1 MTQDPRARILTAVRV
16 LTLVWLVL
24 VSSTLVANAD
34 SASDATKL
42 FAEAVA
48 LKDGGKYAEA
58 CSKFEQSFQLDKRA
72 GRPAPGT
79 QLNLGE
85 CAEREGQLRK
95 AYLLFDDA
103 EKDYGRR
110 AKAAEGAI
118 AKDPSSAELK
128 RDLERAVAGQKLARQ
143 RADALAPRLA
153 KVVVRITEPAVPG
166 LAIQI
171 GDRSVAP
178 GAEVIEYLDSGNVAI
193 TATAPGREPFTTSAK
208 AESGKSVVVEIPA
221 LKVGGGGT
229 DNRPPEPA
237 GPVSRRQ
244 RKRVLIAGALGAGGV
259 LMTGVSMIVGLGANS
274 DYKDAAKNCDS
285 VGGTL
290 VCPDDPTR
298 KAVDDAFAKADTAT
312 VLGIVGVGLLA
323 AGAVVYFTAPK
334 ETITVTPMAS
344 STSAGVSLSGRF

>member
-1 MTQDPRARILTAVRV
+1 MRVNILW
-16 LTLVWLVL
+16 LVWLVL
-24 VSSTLVANAD
+24 LATTHRASAD
-34 SASDATKL
+34 SASDATKF

-48 LKDGGKYAEA
+48 LKEGGKYAEA
-58 CSKFEQSFQLDKRA
+58 CSKFEQSFQLDKQA

-110 AKAAEGAI
+110 AKAAETSI
-118 AKDPSSAELK
+118 SKDPSSAELK
-128 RDLERAVAGQKLARQ
+128 RDLERALAGQKLARQ

-153 KVVVRITEPAVPG
+153 KVVVRITEPSVSG
-166 LAIQI
+166 LSIQI

-178 GAEVIEYLDSGNVAI
+178 ASEVIEYLDGGNIAI
-193 TATAPGREPFTTSAK
+193 TATAPGRDPFTTSAK
-208 AESGKSVVVEIPA
+208 AEPGKSVVVEIPS
-221 LKVGGGGT
+221 LKVGGGSGE
-229 DNRPPEPA
+229 PPVPA

-244 RKRVLIAGALGAGGV
+244 RKRVLISAALGGTGLV
-259 LMTGVSMIVGLGANS
+259 VTGVSILLGLGANS
-274 DYKDAAKNCDS
+274 DYKDAASRCDS
-285 VGGTL
+285 INNKL

-312 VLGIVGVGLLA
+312 ILGVAGLGLLA

-344 STSAGVSLSGRF
+344 STTAGVSLSGHF

>member
-1 MTQDPRARILTAVRV
+1 MRVHILW
-16 LTLVWLVL
+16 LVWLVL
-24 VSSTLVANAD
+24 GATIHVANAD
-34 SASDATKL
+34 SASDATKF

-48 LKDGGKYAEA
+48 LKEGGKYAEA
-58 CSKFEQSFQLDKRA
+58 CGKFEQSFQLDKQA

-110 AKAAEGAI
+110 AKAAETSI

-128 RDLERAVAGQKLARQ
+128 RDLERALAGRKLARE

-153 KVVVRITEPAVPG
+153 KVVVRIAEPAVSG
-166 LAIQI
+166 LSIQI
-171 GDRSVAP
+171 DDRSVAP
-178 GAEVIEYLDSGNVAI
+178 ASEVIEYLDGGNVAI
-193 TATAPGREPFTTSAK
+193 TATAPGRDPFTTSAK
-208 AESGKSVVVEIPA
+208 AEPGKSVVVEIPA
-221 LKVGGGGT
+221 LKVVGGGGGE
-229 DNRPPEPA
+229 PPRPA

-244 RKRVLIAGALGAGGV
+244 RKRVLISAALGGTGLVVA
-259 LMTGVSMIVGLGANS
+259 GVSIILGLGANS
-274 DYKDAAKNCDS
+274 DYKDASSRCTS
-285 VGGTL
+285 VGGKL
-290 VCPDDPTR
+290 VCPDEPTR

-312 VLGIVGVGLLA
+312 ILGIAGVGLLA

-334 ETITVTPMAS
+334 ETLTVTPMAS
-344 STSAGVSLSGRF
+344 STTAGVSLSGRF